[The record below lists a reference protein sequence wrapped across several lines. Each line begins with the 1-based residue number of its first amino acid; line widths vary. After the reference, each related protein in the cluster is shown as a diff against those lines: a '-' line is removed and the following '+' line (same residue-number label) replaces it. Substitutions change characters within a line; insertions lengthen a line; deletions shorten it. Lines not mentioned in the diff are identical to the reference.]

1 MSKRYEQAKI
11 YTEKYKSQL
20 KPCRWCGNTDIH
32 IATDRLTVVI
42 NDDRAVS
49 NARCKTVNAWA
60 VVCSTR
66 NCDCTGAYTS
76 VRKAIERWNE
86 MQSKP

>member
-1 MSKRYEQAKI
+1 VSKRYEQAKT

-20 KPCRWCGNTDIH
+20 KPCKWCGNTDIR
-32 IATDRLTVVI
+32 ITTDRLTVVT
-42 NDDRAVS
+42 NDDRTIS
-49 NARCKTVNAWA
+49 NARHKIVNGWS
-60 VVCSTR
+60 VVCSTPH
-66 NCDCTGAYTS
+66 CDCTGIYTS

>member
-1 MSKRYEQAKI
+1 MSKRYEYAKA

-32 IATDRLTVVI
+32 ITTDRLTIVT
-42 NDDRAVS
+42 NSDKAVS
-49 NARCKTVNAWA
+49 NAQCKTINGWS
-60 VVCSTR
+60 VVCSTP
-66 NCDCTGAYTS
+66 NCDCTGVHTS
-76 VRKAIERWNE
+76 VRNAIKQWNE